1 MISWTIRGVWGEGD
15 RGIWRWAGEWGARG
29 RGEKG
34 GRGGA
39 KKYLEGWIGSGMVLG
54 RIEKDKRKS
63 FCTKLSVRL

>member
-1 MISWTIRGVWGEGD
+1 MG
-15 RGIWRWAGEWGARG
+15 GEWGARG
-29 RGEKG
+29 RGEEW

>member
-1 MISWTIRGVWGEGD
+1 M
-15 RGIWRWAGEWGARG
+15 RGIGGYGDG
-29 RGEKG
+29 RGSGGLGAGGEEG